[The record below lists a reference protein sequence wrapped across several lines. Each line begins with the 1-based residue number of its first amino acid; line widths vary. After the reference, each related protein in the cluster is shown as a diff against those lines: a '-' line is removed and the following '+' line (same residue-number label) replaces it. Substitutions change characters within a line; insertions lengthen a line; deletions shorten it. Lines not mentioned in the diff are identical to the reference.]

1 MKSNQRNRLEQKRPL
16 YFTIGL
22 ATSLCIVYAL
32 FQIKTTPNTRANFPK
47 GEPVTI
53 YDADIPVTTTK
64 TPQPPPKVDVVKVA
78 RKNVFKP
85 VMIQVPNNWK
95 VEDGSDSLFHIDPVD
110 FPTGEPVIEVDM
122 VALDKKPIFPG
133 CAGILDEK
141 SRFECFQQK
150 MIAFVQKH
158 YRPCETAFGT
168 VNERIILKFTIDENG
183 KSRNPQI
190 IRGEDACNA
199 QEAINLVGRLPVMQ
213 PGMYRGKFVKTSF
226 VLPIHI
232 K

>member
-1 MKSNQRNRLEQKRPL
+1 MKSDHRNSLEQKRPL

-22 ATSLCIVYAL
+22 ATSLFIVYAL
-32 FQIKTTPNTRANFPK
+32 FQIKTSPNTYTNFPK

-53 YDADIPVTTTK
+53 YDLDIPVTTTK
-64 TPQPPPKVDVVKVA
+64 APQPPQKVDVTKVVS
-78 RKNVFKP
+78 KNVFKQ
-85 VMIQVPNNWK
+85 VMIHVPNNWK
-95 VEDGSDSLFHIDPVD
+95 VEDGSDSLFSIDPVD

-133 CAGILDEK
+133 CDDILEEK
-141 SRFECFQQK
+141 ARFECFQQK

-158 YRPCETAFGT
+158 YRPCETVFGT

-183 KSRNPQI
+183 KSQNPQI

-199 QEAINLVGRLPVMQ
+199 QEAINLVGKLPVMQ
-213 PGMYRGKFVKTSF
+213 PGMYRDKFVKTSF